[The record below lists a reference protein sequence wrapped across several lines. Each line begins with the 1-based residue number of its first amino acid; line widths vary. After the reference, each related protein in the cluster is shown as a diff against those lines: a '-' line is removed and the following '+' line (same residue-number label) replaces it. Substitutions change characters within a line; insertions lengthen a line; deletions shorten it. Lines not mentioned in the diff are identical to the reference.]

1 MSQEKTPT
9 VVSVINLKGGVGK
22 TTLVALL
29 ARRASDIGLDVL
41 AVDLDPQANLS
52 QALLQ
57 MEYKQIVDP
66 HDPSPSIVELFN
78 GFAPA
83 SKDNP
88 GPTALK
94 TSDVV
99 RAVRH
104 RSAGHGQLDILPSR
118 FDFSDNL
125 IDSVR
130 VDQTVLARFISTEMA
145 HKNLVLIDCAPTES
159 ILTKTAY
166 HASRYIFVPVRPELF
181 STIGFP
187 LMKESLDKFR
197 DDNRGNMIEVK
208 GVLVNHTDYGT
219 GPHHSE
225 ALADIR
231 DYASRYEWPMLQNEM
246 SYSRG
251 YPKYMASD
259 YPSYP
264 GKAAHEQREV
274 CDEILQ
280 SLGFSDQSMPH
291 ETDAT

>member
-1 MSQEKTPT
+1 MTQQKTPT

-29 ARRASDIGLDVL
+29 ARRASAVGLEVL

-57 MEYKQIVDP
+57 TEYGKIVDP
-66 HDPSPSIVELFN
+66 HEPSPSIVELFK

-83 SKDNP
+83 SKDKP

-94 TSDVV
+94 TGDVV

-104 RSAGHGQLDILPSR
+104 RGAGHGQLDILPSR

-125 IDSVR
+125 TDSVR
-130 VDQTVLARFISTEMA
+130 VDQTVLARFISKEMA
-145 HKNLVLIDCAPTES
+145 RKDLVLIDCAPTES

-166 HASRYIFVPVRPELF
+166 HASRHIFVPVRPELF

-197 DDNRGNMIEVK
+197 DDNLRNTIEVK
-208 GVLVNHTDYGT
+208 GVLINHADYGT
-219 GPHHSE
+219 GPHHNES
-225 ALADIR
+225 LADIR
-231 DYASRYEWPMLQNEM
+231 NYASQYEWPVLQNEM

-259 YPSYP
+259 YPSWP
-264 GKAAHEQREV
+264 GKAAYEQREV
-274 CDEILQ
+274 CDEILR
-280 SLGFSDQSMPH
+280 SLGFAD
-291 ETDAT
+291 

>member
-1 MSQEKTPT
+1 MLQQKTPT
-9 VVSVINLKGGVGK
+9 VVSVLNLKGGVGK

-29 ARRASDIGLDVL
+29 ARRACDIGLDVL

-57 MEYKQIVDP
+57 IEYKKIVDP
-66 HDPSPSIVELFN
+66 HDSLPSIVELFK

-83 SKDNP
+83 FKGKP

-94 TSDVV
+94 PGDVV
-99 RAVRH
+99 RTVRQ
-104 RSAGHGQLDILPSR
+104 RGATNGQLDILPSR

-130 VDQTVLARFISTEMA
+130 VDQTVLARFISKEMA

-197 DDNRGNMIEVK
+197 GDNRGDIAVK
-208 GVLVNHTDYGT
+208 GVLINHADYGT
-219 GPHHSE
+219 GPHHNES
-225 ALADIR
+225 LADIR
-231 DYASRYEWPMLQNEM
+231 RYAAQYEWPMLRNEM

-264 GKAAHEQREV
+264 GKAAHEWRKV
-274 CDEILQ
+274 CDEI
-280 SLGFSDQSMPH
+280 
-291 ETDAT
+291 